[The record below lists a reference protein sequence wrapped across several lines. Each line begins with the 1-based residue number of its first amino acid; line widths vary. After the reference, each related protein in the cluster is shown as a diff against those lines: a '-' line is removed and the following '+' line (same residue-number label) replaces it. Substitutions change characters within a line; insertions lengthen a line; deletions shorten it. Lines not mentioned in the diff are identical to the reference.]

1 MIISAKKVLELSKQ
15 HKLIQDLSDREKNN
29 PEGAGFDIRVG
40 EIYKIGEPGFL
51 GVSERKTPAV
61 KTIAKYGEQA
71 SYTLNPGEFVLVKT
85 IESVNL
91 PADELEIEHGKFHIM
106 AQIFPRSTLQRCG
119 VWLMATKT
127 DPGYHGQLTFGM
139 ANLGPVEFKF
149 ELGARIANIVFHTV
163 TGGLVRE
170 YSGQWKGGRVAAEK
184 KEKQN

>member
-29 PEGAGFDIRVG
+29 PEGAGLDIRVG
-40 EIYKIGEPGFL
+40 EIYKIDGAGFL
-51 GVSERKTPAV
+51 GVTDRQTPAASTV
-61 KTIAKYGEQA
+61 AKHGEQA
-71 SYTLNPGEFVLVKT
+71 SYTIQPGEFVLVKT

-91 PADELEIEHGKFHIM
+91 PADMVKLEHGSYHIM
-106 AQIFPRSTLQRCG
+106 AQVFPRSTLQRCG

-127 DPGYHGQLTFGM
+127 DPGYHGQLSFGM
-139 ANLGPVEFKF
+139 ANLGPVEFKL

-163 TGGLVRE
+163 IGGLVRE
-170 YSGQWKGGRVAAEK
+170 YSGQWKGGRVATDK